1 MNENAIPATF
11 RDINTITAEIRTIQ
25 GTVRRTALEG
35 AIEIGRR
42 LTEAKELL
50 PHGEWGHWLK
60 TEFEFSQPTASR
72 LMKLFDEYGAAQGSL
87 FGAETKYSTL
97 NNLSISKAL
106 ILIAIPSE
114 EREKWAEEHHIED
127 ISTRELDRLIKEKEE
142 AERERADTAE
152 LLNKKCD
159 EYTALSEAA
168 RELKAQAD
176 NADERI
182 EKIRQAAEKEKAAL
196 EKKLSAAAKARE
208 KAEEKVRQAENGER
222 QAKAELDEVRKNPEI
237 PAELIAKAAEEKTAA
252 AKEEAEAYK
261 AKAEELGKALSL
273 SCPEA
278 AVFKAY
284 FEQVQLDF
292 NKLMDTLDKVRDLQ
306 PETAQ
311 KFERAVKALLDNMSG
326 RLRNEN

>member
-50 PHGEWGHWLK
+50 PHGEWGNWLK

-106 ILIAIPSE
+106 RLIAIPDE
-114 EREKWAEEHHIED
+114 EREEWAAEHKVEE

-142 AERERADTAE
+142 AEKARAEAERERAETAE

-159 EYTALSEAA
+159 EYTALNEAA
-168 RELKAQAD
+168 RELRAQAD

-182 EKIRQAAEKEKAAL
+182 EKIRQAAEKEKSAL

-208 KAEEKVRQAENGER
+208 KAENGEM
-222 QAKAELDEVRKNPEI
+222 QAKAELDELRKNPEI

-261 AKAEELGKALSL
+261 AKAEELNKALSL

-278 AVFKAY
+278 AVFKAW

-292 NKLMDTLDKVRDLQ
+292 NKLMDALDKVRAVQ
-306 PETAQ
+306 PETAR
-311 KFERAVKALLDNMSG
+311 KFERAVKALLDSMSG